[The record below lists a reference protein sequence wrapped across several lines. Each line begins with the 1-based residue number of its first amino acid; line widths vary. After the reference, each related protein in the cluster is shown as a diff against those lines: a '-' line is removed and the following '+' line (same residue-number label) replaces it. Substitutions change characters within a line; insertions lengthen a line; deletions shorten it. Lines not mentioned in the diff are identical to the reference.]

1 MRKDRKEALYRR
13 LRLPEKRLERLTRI
27 WPEKRPEEAARL
39 ADRRLLRRMALFA
52 AAGSLLPAAVVI
64 KGSGPRYLAASLL
77 LLILSLLAPVIPI
90 IMGVID
96 QRKDARHLRPNKEA
110 EQE

>member
-1 MRKDRKEALYRR
+1 MKVVLLKDVKNMGKRMGIRSVMRSV
-13 LRLPEKRLERLTRI
+13 
-27 WPEKRPEEAARL
+27 W
-39 ADRRLLRRMALFA
+39 
-52 AAGSLLPAAVVI
+52 AV
-64 KGSGPRYLAASLL
+64 A
-77 LLILSLLAPVIPI
+77 LSLLAPIIPI